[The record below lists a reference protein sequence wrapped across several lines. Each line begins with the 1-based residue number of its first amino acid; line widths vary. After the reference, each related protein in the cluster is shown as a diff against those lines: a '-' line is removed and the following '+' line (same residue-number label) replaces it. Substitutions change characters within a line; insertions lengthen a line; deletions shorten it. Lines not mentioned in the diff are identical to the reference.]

1 MKYRLFFAL
10 LALGVAILPVRK
22 GAAQDFPYQVF
33 ERYIEPLAQQIG
45 MPGLSALILRDGK
58 IAWQR
63 GYGYSDVENR
73 TPATIHTPYPIG
85 GVTQAVTGV
94 LFGICVDRYGLKID
108 DLMGSH
114 SPGFSDPGA
123 TIRHVLAHASTGR
136 YEYDPVKFAGL
147 TPVLEQCIRLPFR
160 VATAVELF
168 DPLDMGNSVPG
179 LDLNRPEGIAAREL
193 FTEAAARHYDSVLRE
208 AAVPYRI
215 DRRSGRHTRSEY
227 PSYGVDAAGGLVASA
242 YDLHTFEAE
251 LDDNDNVPL
260 DRSTLGKMWT
270 NTELIDP
277 VNSNLRTPMP
287 TGLGWFV
294 QKASGTD
301 LVWTF
306 GHIPDAGSAL
316 IVKMPSKSLTL
327 ILLANSDGLTAGYN
341 LERGDITTSPFVK
354 IFLRLFI

>member
-10 LALGVAILPVRK
+10 LALGIAMLPVQK
-22 GAAQDFPYQVF
+22 GSAQDFPYQVF
-33 ERYIEPLAQQIG
+33 ERYIEPLAQRIG
-45 MPGLSALILRDGK
+45 MPGMSALILRNGK
-58 IAWQR
+58 IAWHR

-73 TPATIHTPYPIG
+73 TQATIHTPYPIG

-94 LFGICVDRYGLKID
+94 LFGICVDRYGLNID

-114 SPGFSDPGA
+114 SPTFSDPGA
-123 TIRHVLAHASTGR
+123 SVRHVLAHASTGR

-147 TPVLEQCIRLPFR
+147 TPVLESCIRLPFR

-168 DPLDMGNSVPG
+168 DPLGMGDSVPG
-179 LDLNRPEGIAAREL
+179 LDLNRPEGIPAREL
-193 FTEAAARHYDSVLRE
+193 FTEAALRRYDSVLRV

-260 DRSTLGKMWT
+260 DRSTLLKMWT
-270 NTELIDP
+270 NTELVDP

-294 QKASGTD
+294 QKASGID

-354 IFLRLFI
+354 IFLKLFI